1 MWIQRVCLSIV
12 LYSTKQV
19 KMWTNL
25 DGLTYR
31 SWYQTNASVWLVFH
45 ILNII
50 FPFQSALDSSLP
62 TPYLDGKALTRSR
75 GVHSPGKATVQ
86 SPSPAVRAAD
96 WQQTAGAETEVRLW
110 HRSCP
115 GLLEGAAASLPG
127 PRKHHETTWVG
138 LNGPEFLKQSCYSW
152 FADNSIPFLMV
163 STFHT

>member
-1 MWIQRVCLSIV
+1 MDTTSVFKHRTVQHQT
-12 LYSTKQV
+12 TKNV
-19 KMWTNL
+19 DKFRWFNL
-25 DGLTYR
+25 QELISD
-31 SWYQTNASVWLVFH
+31 NASAWLVFH

-62 TPYLDGKALTRSR
+62 TPYLDGKALTGSR
-75 GVHSPGKATVQ
+75 GVHSPGKATVR

-96 WQQTAGAETEVRLW
+96 WQQTAGAETEARLW

-152 FADNSIPFLMV
+152 FADNSIPFLTL